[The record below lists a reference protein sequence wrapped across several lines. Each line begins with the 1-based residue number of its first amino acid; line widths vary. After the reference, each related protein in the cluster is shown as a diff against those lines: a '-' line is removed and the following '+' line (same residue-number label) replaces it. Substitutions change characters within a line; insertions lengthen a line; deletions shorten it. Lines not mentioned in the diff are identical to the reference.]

1 MKKLVFIDSLK
12 KLKNLEEFEVIGT
25 NDKLKQIIVSE
36 YKNKIKKSNVKV
48 ITSLNYLLDFIDKN
62 VELYVF
68 KDKPTIFETK
78 PIFPIS
84 IPKSGTHLLFE
95 LLYALGYKKGEILPS
110 KPKSKRWYYLENS
123 NSHTECKRFFLDKV
137 YNEAFGNRDN
147 FFVTS
152 PSLFIYRHPLDILV
166 SEANYYHKIGRTAF
180 YSYFDGLSF
189 DERVSLLINDKWLLG
204 SVRDRVANF
213 ICWLKFP
220 NVIAISFE
228 EIIGSLGGG
237 DDELQLKA
245 IWSIMLKLQIEGSPT
260 EIAKKI
266 YNTKSDTFN
275 KGKIGNFKNELKS
288 YHYEEFK
295 KLNQDFME
303 ELGYDINNIFSKKV
317 DFFRK
322 KMFKIDRVEHPN
334 YLKEIFFFD
343 FNIVKEKE
351 LFVGYKYQQGIKL
364 EDDTLE
370 GLKLKILKYWI
381 KGVKC

>member
-1 MKKLVFIDSLK
+1 M
-12 KLKNLEEFEVIGT
+12 
-25 NDKLKQIIVSE
+25 KQIKFIKDIKDLNSINKFDLICE
-36 YKNKIKKSNVKV
+36 DKDLLNYFKNKIDKNSENKV
-48 ITSLNYLLDFIDKN
+48 ILTIDKMQEYIDEN
-62 VELYVF
+62 INLFVL
-68 KDKPTIFETK
+68 KNRPTIFETK

-110 KPKSKRWYYLENS
+110 KPKSKHWYYLENS

-147 FFVTS
+147 YFVTS
-152 PSLFIYRHPLDILV
+152 PAIFIYRHPLDILV
-166 SEANYYHKIGRTAF
+166 SEANYYHKIGKTAF
-180 YSYFDGLSF
+180 YGYFDGLSF
-189 DERVSLLINDKWLLG
+189 NKRVSILINDKWLLG
-204 SVRDRVANF
+204 SIRDRVANF
-213 ICWLKFP
+213 ICWLKFS

-228 EIIGSLGGG
+228 EIVGSLGGG
-237 DDELQLKA
+237 DDELQLKT
-245 IWSIMLKLQIEGSPT
+245 IWSIMLKLQIEGSPK

-266 YNTKSDTFN
+266 YNPKSDTFN

-303 ELGYDINNIFSKKV
+303 ELGYEIDDIFSKKI

-322 KMFKIDRVEHPN
+322 KVFKIDQIDHPN
-334 YLKEIFFFD
+334 YLKEILFFD
-343 FNIVKEKE
+343 FNIVKEKG
-351 LFVGYKYQQGIKL
+351 LFVGYKYQQKNIKL

-381 KGVKC
+381 KETKC